1 MNAMSII
8 KEMFETLQ
16 NTSSLNQKKELLGR
30 YANSQLFRET
40 LSFLLD
46 GSVVTGISS
55 KKLNKKVKPVFG
67 VNPIFLSNKVVSW
80 YGCMKYLKENNTGSD
95 EDIYWIQNFL
105 NSEPE
110 KLRDFY
116 SQLITK
122 SLKIGC
128 DSKVVNQAIPNL
140 IPTFDVMLG
149 TSIEKCKLKGTEWI
163 SISQKLNGNRC
174 VFYNGELWTRQGKK
188 YKNLD
193 HIINELKKIYDTY
206 EFYDTVLDGELIY
219 DKPEN
224 MTDSEAFQIGTGLA
238 NSNELDKTK
247 LKYVV
252 FDKLTK
258 EEFDNKKSNKKY
270 SERKQDV
277 LKFKEML
284 VDHNLKSIDV
294 VPMFYS
300 GTDHSRIMKWL
311 NYAEEHDMEGV
322 MLNLDTPYE
331 CKRTKNLI
339 KVKKFFDIDLRCTG
353 LQNGEGKYANTL
365 GYILCEYE
373 GNLVACG
380 SGFTDEQR
388 NYYWANPNE
397 IVGKTVT
404 IKYKEKT
411 KNKEGK
417 SSLQFPVFVTVR
429 FDK

>member
-1 MNAMSII
+1 MNAMLLV
-8 KEMFETLQ
+8 KGMFEILQ
-16 NTSSLNQKKELLGR
+16 KTSSLNKKKELLSQ
-30 YANSQLFRET
+30 YADIQLFKET

-46 GSVVTGISS
+46 NSIVTGISN
-55 KKLNKKVKPVFG
+55 KKLNKKVKPVSG
-67 VNPIFLSNKVVSW
+67 ENPIYLFDKDFPW
-80 YGCMKYLKENNTGSD
+80 RGCMEYLKENNTGSD
-95 EDIYWIQNFL
+95 EDIYWIQDFL
-105 NSEPE
+105 SSEPE

-206 EFYDTVLDGELIY
+206 KFYDTVLDGELIY
-219 DKPEN
+219 DKPGN

-270 SERKQDV
+270 SERKQDI

-294 VPMFYS
+294 VSMFYS
-300 GTDHSRIMKWL
+300 GTDHSQIMKWL

-322 MLNLDTPYE
+322 MLNLDTLYE

-388 NYYWANPNE
+388 NYYWENPNE

-417 SSLQFPVFVTVR
+417 SSLQFPVFITVR